1 MTRNRLVLMMLPFA
15 AVALAGCEAVKS
27 ANPTSPSVAGP
38 VAGVN
43 ISAPAPVAP
52 GQGTTVSAKDQPV
65 TLVVQNATTNSQRPI
80 TYRFEVA
87 MDADFTNKV
96 ASREGIE
103 PGGDGKTSYR
113 LPDALAAD
121 RTYYWRAK
129 AVDGANESAYS
140 AAVAFSVVT
149 SVDIQSPLPLAPI
162 SAATTSSRS
171 PEFRV
176 RNSVRSG
183 PTGSIS
189 YTFEIAEDQAFGAMV
204 AVVTV
209 AEQAGETKF
218 TIAQTLKA
226 STKHYWR
233 VRGFDQ
239 NVASPWSLTQ
249 SFVTPAA
256 VTTPSP
262 SPSPSPSPGAAC
274 NSSNPD
280 TIIKCER
287 AKYGYMSS
295 SQTLD
300 FLRASAKSLNRNA
313 ISGAP
318 FGILR
323 KDGGSSCGGYACD
336 IICAGS
342 GNAQRQYDVLGDA
355 EGAQVAGWGSPKTY
369 PNIRVDVCDI
379 Q

>member
-1 MTRNRLVLMMLPFA
+1 MTSTRRALL
-15 AVALAGCEAVKS
+15 AVAVTALAFPGCEASKS
-27 ANPTSPSVAGP
+27 SNPTSPSVAGP
-38 VAGVN
+38 IAGVN
-43 ISAPAPVAP
+43 ISTPAPVSP
-52 GQGTTVSAKDQPV
+52 GKGSSIPAKDQPV
-65 TLVVQNATTNSQRPI
+65 TLVVQNASTSGQRPI

-87 MDADFTNKV
+87 VDSEFANKV
-96 ASREGIE
+96 ATREGID

-113 LPDALAAD
+113 LPDALAPD
-121 RTYYWRAK
+121 RTYFWRAK
-129 AVDGANESAYS
+129 AVDGANESAFS
-140 AAVAFSVVT
+140 EAVNFAVVT
-149 SVDIQSPLPLAPI
+149 LAEIQSPVPLAPI
-162 SAATTSSRS
+162 GGATTSSRN

-183 PTGSIS
+183 PTGSVN

-204 AVVTV
+204 AIVTV
-209 AEQAGETKF
+209 AETASDTKF

-233 VRGFDQ
+233 VRGFDR
-239 NVASPWSLTQ
+239 NAASPWSLTQ
-249 SFVTPAA
+249 SFVTPAPVA
-256 VTTPSP
+256 APSP
-262 SPSPSPSPGAAC
+262 SPSPTPTPGAAC
-274 NSSNPD
+274 NSSNPE

-300 FLRASAKSLNRNA
+300 FLRASAKSLNRTA
-313 ISGAP
+313 ISGSP

-323 KDGGSSCGGYACD
+323 KAGGSGCGGYSCD
-336 IICAGS
+336 IICAGQ
-342 GNAQRQYDVLGDA
+342 GNAQQQYDVLGDA
-355 EGAQVAGWGSPKTY
+355 EGAQSPGWGSPKTY

>member
-1 MTRNRLVLMMLPFA
+1 MTRYHLAFLVLPVA
-15 AVALAGCEAVKS
+15 ALTLTGCEASKS
-27 ANPTSPSVAGP
+27 SSPTSPSVAGP
-38 VAGVN
+38 IAGVN
-43 ISAPAPVAP
+43 ISTPAPVSP
-52 GQGTTVSAKDQPV
+52 SQGATIPSKEQPV
-65 TLVVQNATTNSQRPI
+65 TLTVQNASTNGQRPI

-87 MDADFTNKV
+87 LDSEFSNKV
-96 ASREGIE
+96 TSREGIE

-140 AAVAFSVVT
+140 QAVSFAVITAVE
-149 SVDIQSPLPLAPI
+149 IQTPAPIAPI
-162 SAATTSSRS
+162 SGATTSSRS

-183 PTGSIS
+183 PAGAIS
-189 YTFEIAEDQAFGAMV
+189 YTFEIAEDQAFSAMV
-204 AVVTV
+204 AIVTLG
-209 AEQAGETKF
+209 EQASETKF
-218 TIAQTLKA
+218 TIAQQLKA

-233 VRGFDQ
+233 VRGFDS
-239 NVASPWSLTQ
+239 NVSSPWSLTQ

-256 VTTPSP
+256 VVTPSP
-262 SPSPSPSPGAAC
+262 SPSPTPNPGAAC

-287 AKYGYMSS
+287 AKYGRMSD
-295 SQTLD
+295 SQMVA
-300 FLRASAKSLNRNA
+300 FLRASAQSLNRNG
-313 ISGAP
+313 IPGGA

-323 KDGGSSCGGYACD
+323 KSGGSSCGGYACD
-336 IICAGS
+336 IICAGQ
-342 GNAQRQYDVLGDA
+342 GTAQRQHDVLGDA
-355 EGAQVAGWGSPKTY
+355 EGAQVAGWGPAKTY
-369 PNIRVDVCDI
+369 PDIRVDVCEI

>member
-1 MTRNRLVLMMLPFA
+1 MTRTRLVLMMLPVA
-15 AVALAGCEAVKS
+15 AVAFAGCEAVKS

-43 ISAPAPVAP
+43 ISTPTPVAP
-52 GQGTTVSAKDQPV
+52 GQGTAVSSKDQPV

-87 MDADFTNKV
+87 VDADFTNKV

-140 AAVAFSVVT
+140 QAVAFSVVT
-149 SVDIQSPLPLAPI
+149 SVEIQSPVPLAPI
-162 SAATTSSRS
+162 GGATTSSRN

-183 PTGSIS
+183 PTGSIN
-189 YTFEIAEDQAFGAMV
+189 YTFEIAEDQAFAAMV

-209 AEQAGETKF
+209 AEQATDTKF

-226 STKHYWR
+226 STKYYWR

-239 NVASPWSLTQ
+239 NVASSWTLTQ

-256 VTTPSP
+256 VVTPTP
-262 SPSPSPSPGAAC
+262 TPTPTPSPGAAC
-274 NSSNPD
+274 NSANPD

-287 AKYGYMSS
+287 AKYGYMSA

-313 ISGAP
+313 IAGSP

-323 KDGGSSCGGYACD
+323 KDGGSSCNGYACD
-336 IICAGS
+336 IICAGQ
-342 GNAQRQYDVLGDA
+342 GTAQQQYDVLGDA
-355 EGAQVAGWGSPKTY
+355 EGAQVAGWGPPKTY

>member
-1 MTRNRLVLMMLPFA
+1 MTRTRLVLMMLPVA
-15 AVALAGCEAVKS
+15 AVAFAACEAVKS

-43 ISAPAPVAP
+43 ISTPTPVAP
-52 GQGTTVSAKDQPV
+52 GQGTAVSSKDQPV
-65 TLVVQNATTNSQRPI
+65 TLVVQNVTTNSQRPI

-87 MDADFTNKV
+87 VDADFTNKV

-140 AAVAFSVVT
+140 QAVAFSVVT
-149 SVDIQSPLPLAPI
+149 SVDIQSPAPLAPVGG
-162 SAATTSSRS
+162 ATTSSRN

-183 PTGSIS
+183 PVGAIN
-189 YTFEIAEDQAFGAMV
+189 YTFEIAEDQAFAAMV
-204 AVVTV
+204 AIVTV
-209 AEQAGETKF
+209 AEQTADTKF

-226 STKHYWR
+226 STKYYWR
-233 VRGFDQ
+233 VRGFDK

-256 VTTPSP
+256 VVTPSP
-262 SPSPSPSPGAAC
+262 TPTPTPSPGAAC
-274 NSSNPD
+274 NSTNPD

-287 AKYGYMSS
+287 AKYGYMSA

-313 ISGAP
+313 ISGSP

-323 KDGGSSCGGYACD
+323 KDGGSSCNGYACD
-336 IICAGS
+336 IICAGQ
-342 GNAQRQYDVLGDA
+342 GTAQRQYDVLGDA